1 MSRKLILSAL
11 FLLFTNFT
19 YAEEQQANFLVI
31 EGNNRVS
38 SEEITEYSGF
48 QVGKI
53 YNNDEIS
60 NVIKNLFSTNLFTDI
75 RVNLDQNTLYI
86 SVVETPIISRINID
100 GNKLVESE
108 QITSSLDSV
117 GISQS
122 KPYSRNLVDKVQQEL
137 TRLYYDNGRYSSSID
152 IVEKKLDDNLIE
164 LDINIDE
171 GTASTIKEVKI
182 LGNKNFSTR
191 QLKSIIKSGPKYWFE
206 VWSSKDIY
214 NSSLLDQDI
223 ESLLKFYQDRGYAK
237 VRLVSKQVNLSSDK
251 SDIFITISLSEGSLY
266 QFGNTKIYGLEE
278 FDPQIFKNILNFN
291 LKPGSIF
298 SRASIENT
306 EQSIKFLLGESGFA
320 FPEIISNVD
329 FKDDNSVVDI
339 NFRINPKSKSYVRRI
354 NIVGNTKTNDEVYR
368 RELRQFE
375 SSVYAESKI
384 DRSKIRLQR
393 LKFVNNVEVKKN
405 IVDQSLGLID
415 IDFIIEETQSGEF
428 KVGAGYS
435 DSSGAIFNIKVQQDN
450 FLGKGNNVALE
461 LEKTNYK
468 KLIRYSNTD
477 PYYTNDGISKT
488 TSLIFSDTDVS
499 GTSTASY
506 LSDTYSYGVNFNIPI
521 SETRSYGYGGELIL
535 TEYATTAGS
544 PSNVRS
550 FIDEYGDRHFGFRFN
565 ANYTEDTRDRVVYA
579 STGKRQSLTSSLYL
593 PPDLEYSYASI
604 RLSGEYNKPYNFNF
618 LGMFDW
624 NTVLQTKPLLG
635 VGIGLFEISKLP
647 FHDKFFAGGDRTV
660 RGFDSNSLGP
670 LRNNTTCTAKT
681 CDAIGG
687 DFLTVIQSNWIFP
700 PPPFLG
706 EDQRN
711 FRASLFVDI
720 GNVFEDIGD
729 FSYSELRGSYGIQAN
744 FRTPV
749 GAVSLGFVD
758 AFKSK
763 EGDDTKP
770 VIFSLGGAF

>member
-1 MSRKLILSAL
+1 MNRKLIAMVLL
-11 FLLFTNFT
+11 FLFANFA
-19 YAEEQQANFLVI
+19 YAEGQQANYLVI
-31 EGNNRVS
+31 EGNERVS
-38 SEEITEYSGF
+38 DEEIIEYSGF

-53 YNNDEIS
+53 FTNEDIS
-60 NVIKNLFSTNLFTDI
+60 NVIKNLFSTNLFVDI
-75 RVNLDQNTLYI
+75 KVSLDQNTLYI
-86 SVVETPIISRINID
+86 SVNETPIISRINID
-100 GNKLVESE
+100 GNALIETE
-108 QITSSLDSV
+108 QIISSLNSI

-122 KPYSRNLVDKVQQEL
+122 KPYSKNLVDKVQQEL
-137 TRLYYDNGRYSSSID
+137 TRLYYDNGRYSSTID
-152 IVEKKLDDNLIE
+152 MTENELDDNLIE
-164 LDINIDE
+164 LNINVDE
-171 GTASTIKEVKI
+171 GIASTIKEIRI
-182 LGNKNFSTR
+182 LGNKSFSSR

-214 NSSLLDQDI
+214 NSSLLDQDV

-237 VRLVSKQVNLSSDK
+237 VRLVSKQVNLSADK

-278 FDPQIFKNILNFN
+278 FDSQIFKSILKFN

-298 SRASIENT
+298 SISNIENT
-306 EQSIKFLLGESGFA
+306 EQSIKFLLGESGYA
-320 FPEIISNVD
+320 FPDIIYNTD
-329 FKDDNSVVDI
+329 FKDDKSIVDI

-354 NIVGNTKTNDEVYR
+354 NIIGNTKTNDEVYR

-375 SSVYAESKI
+375 SSLYAESKI
-384 DRSKIRLQR
+384 DRSKVRLQR

-405 IVDQSLGLID
+405 MINESLGLID

-435 DSSGAIFNIKVQQDN
+435 DSSGTIFNIKVQQDN

-461 LEKTNYK
+461 LEKTDYRS
-468 KLIRYSNTD
+468 LIKYSNTN

-506 LSDTYSYGVNFNIPI
+506 LSDTFSYGINFNVPI
-521 SETRSYGYGGELIL
+521 SETKSYGYGGELVL
-535 TEYATTAGS
+535 TEYSTTIGS
-544 PSNVRS
+544 PSNVTS
-550 FIDEYGDRHFGFRFN
+550 FIDDYGDVHLGFVFN
-565 ANYTEDTRDRVVYA
+565 ANLTEDTRDRVVYA
-579 STGKRQSLTSSLYL
+579 TTGRRQSITSSFYL
-593 PPDLEYSYASI
+593 PPDLEYSYASAQF
-604 RLSGEYNKPYNFNF
+604 SGEYNRPFNLNFF
-618 LGMFDW
+618 GIFDW
-624 NTVLQTKPLLG
+624 STVLQTKPLLG
-635 VGIGLFEISKLP
+635 LGIGLFEISKLP
-647 FHDKFFAGGDRTV
+647 FHNKFFAGGDRTV

-687 DFLTVIQSNWIFP
+687 DFLAVIQSNWIFP

-706 EDQRN
+706 KDQRN
-711 FRASLFVDI
+711 FRASLFVDF

-729 FSYSELRGSYGIQAN
+729 FSYSELRGSYGIEAN

-749 GAVSLGFVD
+749 GAVSIGFVD

-763 EGDDTKP
+763 TGDDTKP

>member
-1 MSRKLILSAL
+1 MNRIFTLIFIL
-11 FLLFTNFT
+11 FYSFNLA
-19 YAEEQQANFLVI
+19 YAEDNQANFIVI
-31 EGNNRVS
+31 EGNTRITN
-38 SEEITEYSGF
+38 EEIIEYSRF
-48 QVGKI
+48 EVGKI
-53 YNNDEIS
+53 YNSDSISEI
-60 NVIKNLFSTNLFTDI
+60 VKNLFATSLFVDI
-75 RVNLDQNTLYI
+75 KVKLEQNTLYI
-86 SVVETPIISRINID
+86 SVVETPIISRINVE
-100 GNKLVESE
+100 GNELVETE
-108 QITSSLDSV
+108 QIISSLKGI

-122 KPYSRNLVDKVQQEL
+122 KPYSKNLIDKVQQEL
-137 TRLYYDNGRYSSSID
+137 IRLYYDNGRYSSSIV
-152 IVEKKLDDNLIE
+152 ITENKLDDGLVE
-164 LDINIDE
+164 LLVNIDE

-182 LGNKNFSTR
+182 IGNKTISTR

-206 VWSSKDIY
+206 VWSDKDIY
-214 NSSLLDQDI
+214 NNSLLDQDVEAI
-223 ESLLKFYQDRGYAK
+223 LKYYQDRGYAK

-251 SDIFITISLSEGSLY
+251 KDIYITISISEGGLY
-266 QFGNTKIYGLEE
+266 KFGKTTVYGLED
-278 FDPQIFKNILNFN
+278 FDLEIIKNILNAN
-291 LKPGSIF
+291 LKPGTSF
-298 SRASIENT
+298 SRASIEFT
-306 EQSIKFLLGESGFA
+306 EQNFKFLLGEEGYA
-320 FPEIISNVD
+320 FPDIIYDIDLKND
-329 FKDDNSVVDI
+329 TFFADI

-354 NIVGNTKTNDEVYR
+354 NIKGNTKTNDEVYR

-375 SSVYAESKI
+375 SSLYAENKV

-393 LKFVNNVEVKKN
+393 LKFVNNVEVKKT
-405 IVDQSLGLID
+405 IIDESTGLID

-435 DSSGAIFNIKVQQDN
+435 DSSGAIFNVKVQQDN

-461 LEKTNYK
+461 LERSSYK
-468 KLIRYSNTD
+468 KLLKYSNTN
-477 PYYTNDGISKT
+477 PYYTNDGISKS
-488 TSLIFSDTDVS
+488 TSLIYSETDVT

-506 LSDTYSYGVNFNIPI
+506 LSDTFAYGVTYSVPI
-521 SETRSYGYGGELIL
+521 SETKSYGYGAELIL
-535 TEYATTAGS
+535 TDYTTTIGS
-544 PSNVRS
+544 PTNVTS
-550 FIDEYGDRHFGFRFN
+550 FLNEFGNTHLGFRFS
-565 ANYTEDTRDRVVYA
+565 ASYTEDTRDRVVYA
-579 STGKRQSLTSSLYL
+579 SSGKRQSLTSFLYL
-593 PPDLEYSYASI
+593 PPDLDYSYASI
-604 RLSGEYNKPYNFNF
+604 RLAGEYNKPFNLNFFN
-618 LGMFDW
+618 MFDW
-624 NTVLQTKPLLG
+624 NTVLQTKPQLG
-635 VGIGLFEISKLP
+635 LGIGLIEISKLP

-687 DFLTVIQSNWIFP
+687 DFLAVIQSNWIFP

-711 FRASLFVDI
+711 FRASIFVDF

-770 VIFSLGGAF
+770 IIFSLGGAF

>member
-1 MSRKLILSAL
+1 MNRKLIGIAL
-11 FLLFTNFT
+11 LLLFANFV
-19 YAEEQQANFLVI
+19 YADEQQANFLVI
-31 EGNNRVS
+31 EGNSRIS
-38 SEEITEYSGF
+38 DEEIVEYSGF

-53 YNNDEIS
+53 YNNEDIS
-60 NVIKNLFSTNLFTDI
+60 NIIKNLFSTNLFVDI
-75 RVNLDQNTLYI
+75 KISLDQNTLYI

-100 GNKLVESE
+100 GNNLVETE
-108 QITSSLDSV
+108 QIISSLKSV

-122 KPYSRNLVDKVQQEL
+122 KPYSKNLVDKVQQEL

-152 IVEKKLDDNLIE
+152 ITENTLDDNLLE

-182 LGNKNFSTR
+182 LGNKSFSTR

-223 ESLLKFYQDRGYAK
+223 ESLIKYYQDRGYAK
-237 VRLVSKQVNLSSDK
+237 VELVSKQVNLSSDK
-251 SDIFITISLSEGSLY
+251 SDIFITISISEGRLY
-266 QFGNTKIYGLEE
+266 QFGNTKLYGLEE
-278 FDPQIFKNILNFN
+278 FDPQLFKNILNFN
-291 LKPGSIF
+291 LRPGSTF
-298 SRASIENT
+298 SRANIENA
-306 EQSIKFLLGESGFA
+306 EQSIKFVLGESGHA
-320 FPEIISNVD
+320 FPDIIYNAD
-329 FKDDNSVVDI
+329 FKDDKSTVDI
-339 NFRINPKSKSYVRRI
+339 TFRVNPKAKSYVRRI

-375 SSVYAESKI
+375 SSTYAESKI

-393 LKFVNNVEVKKN
+393 LKFVNNVEVKKT
-405 IVDQSLGLID
+405 IVDESLGLID
-415 IDFIIEETQSGEF
+415 IDFIVEETQSGEF

-435 DSSGAIFNIKVQQDN
+435 DSSGAVFNIKVQQDN

-477 PYYTNDGISKT
+477 PYYTNDGTSKT

-506 LSDTYSYGVNFNIPI
+506 LSDTYSYAVNYSVPI
-521 SETRSYGYGGELIL
+521 SETKSFGYGAELLL
-535 TEYATTAGS
+535 TDYTTTSGS
-544 PSNVRS
+544 PSNVTR
-550 FIDEYGDRHFGFRFN
+550 FIDDYGEVHFGFRFN
-565 ANYTEDTRDRVVYA
+565 ASYTEDTRDRVIYA
-579 STGKRQSLTSSLYL
+579 STGRRQSLTSSLYL
-593 PPDLEYSYASI
+593 PPDLEYSYASV
-604 RLSGEYNKPYNFNF
+604 RLTGEYNKPFNFNF

-624 NTVLQTKPLLG
+624 NTVLQTKPQLG
-635 VGIGLFEISKLP
+635 LGIGLFEISKLP

-687 DFLTVIQSNWIFP
+687 DFLAVVQSNWIFP

-720 GNVFEDIGD
+720 GNVFEDVGD

-758 AFKSK
+758 TFKSK

>member
-1 MSRKLILSAL
+1 MNRKLIGIAL
-11 FLLFTNFT
+11 LLLFANFV

-31 EGNNRVS
+31 EGNSRISN
-38 SEEITEYSGF
+38 EEIVEYSGF

-53 YNNDEIS
+53 YNSEDIS
-60 NVIKNLFSTNLFTDI
+60 NIIKNLFSTNLFVDI
-75 RVNLDQNTLYI
+75 KVNLDQNTLYI

-100 GNKLVESE
+100 GNKLVETE
-108 QITSSLDSV
+108 QIISSLKSV

-122 KPYSRNLVDKVQQEL
+122 KPYSKNLVDKVQQEL

-152 IVEKKLDDNLIE
+152 ITENTLDDNLLE

-171 GTASTIKEVKI
+171 GTASTIKEVRI
-182 LGNKNFSTR
+182 LGNKSFSTR
-191 QLKSIIKSGPKYWFE
+191 QLNSIIKSGPKYWFE
-206 VWSSKDIY
+206 VWSDKDIY
-214 NSSLLDQDI
+214 NSSLLDQDV
-223 ESLLKFYQDRGYAK
+223 ESLLKYYQDRGYAK
-237 VRLVSKQVNLSSDK
+237 VELVSKQVNLSSDK
-251 SDIFITISLSEGSLY
+251 SDIFITISLSEGTLY
-266 QFGNTKIYGLEE
+266 QFGNTKVYGLEE
-278 FDPQIFKNILNFN
+278 FDSQLFKNILNFN
-291 LKPGSIF
+291 LRPGSTF
-298 SRASIENT
+298 SRANIENA
-306 EQSIKFLLGESGFA
+306 EQSIKFVLGESGYA
-320 FPEIISNVD
+320 FPDIIYNAD
-329 FKDDNSVVDI
+329 FKDDKSAVDI
-339 NFRINPKSKSYVRRI
+339 TFRVNPKAKSYVRRI
-354 NIVGNTKTNDEVYR
+354 NIIGNTKTNDEVYR

-375 SSVYAESKI
+375 SSIYAESKI

-393 LKFVNNVEVKKN
+393 LKFVKNVDVKKT
-405 IVDQSLGLID
+405 IVDESLGLID
-415 IDFIIEETQSGEF
+415 IDFIVEETQSGEF

-435 DSSGAIFNIKVQQDN
+435 DSSGAVFNIKVQQDN

-477 PYYTNDGISKT
+477 PYYTNDGMSKT
-488 TSLIFSDTDVS
+488 TSLVFSDTDVS

-506 LSDTYSYGVNFNIPI
+506 LSDTYSYGVSYSVPI
-521 SETRSYGYGGELIL
+521 SETKSFGYGAELLL
-535 TEYATTAGS
+535 TDYTTTIGS
-544 PSNVRS
+544 PSNVTS
-550 FIDEYGDRHFGFRFN
+550 FIDDYGETHFGFRLN
-565 ANYTEDTRDRVVYA
+565 ASYTEDTRDRVVYA
-579 STGKRQSLTSSLYL
+579 STGRRQSLTSSLYL
-593 PPDLEYSYASI
+593 PPDLEYSYASV
-604 RLSGEYNKPYNFNF
+604 RLTGEYNKPFNFNF

-624 NTVLQTKPLLG
+624 NTVLQTKPQLG
-635 VGIGLFEISKLP
+635 LGIGLIEISKLP

-687 DFLTVIQSNWIFP
+687 DFLAVVQSDWVFP

-720 GNVFEDIGD
+720 GNVFEDVGD

>member
-1 MSRKLILSAL
+1 MTRKFTVIVL
-11 FLLFTNFT
+11 LLFFT
-19 YAEEQQANFLVI
+19 YPVYAEEQQANFIVI
-31 EGNNRVS
+31 EGNIRVS
-38 SEEITEYSGF
+38 NEEIIEYSGF

-53 YNNDEIS
+53 YNSEDIS
-60 NVIKNLFSTNLFTDI
+60 NIIKNLFSTNLFVDI
-75 RVNLDQNTLYI
+75 KVNLDRDTLYI
-86 SVVETPIISRINID
+86 SVVETPIISNINIV
-100 GNKLVESE
+100 GNELVDSD
-108 QITSSLDSV
+108 QIISSLKSV

-122 KPYSRNLVDKVQQEL
+122 KPYSKNLVDKVQQEL

-152 IVEKKLDDNLIE
+152 ITENTLNDNLIE
-164 LDINIDE
+164 LNINIDE
-171 GTASTIKEVKI
+171 GIASTIKEVKL

-191 QLKSIIKSGPKYWFE
+191 QLKSLIKSGPKYWFE

-223 ESLLKFYQDRGYAK
+223 EGLLKFYQDRGYAK
-237 VRLVSKQVNLSSDK
+237 VRLISKQVNLSSDK
-251 SDIFITISLSEGSLY
+251 SDIFITISISEGSMY
-266 QFGNTKIYGLEE
+266 QFGKTTVYGLEE
-278 FDPQIFKNILNFN
+278 FDSQIFKNILNFS
-291 LKPGSIF
+291 LRPGSTF
-298 SRASIENT
+298 SRANIENVQ
-306 EQSIKFLLGESGFA
+306 QSIKFVLGEKGYA
-320 FPEIISNVD
+320 FPEIIYNAD
-329 FKDDNSVVDI
+329 FKDDKSLVDI
-339 NFRINPKSKSYVRRI
+339 NYRINPKSKSYVRRI

-375 SSVYAESKI
+375 SSVYVESKV
-384 DRSKIRLQR
+384 DRSKVRLQR

-405 IVDQSLGLID
+405 IVDESLGLID
-415 IDFIIEETQSGEF
+415 IDFIVEETQSGEF
-428 KVGAGYS
+428 KIGAGYS
-435 DSSGAIFNIKVQQDN
+435 DSSGAIFNIRVQQDN

-468 KLIRYSNTD
+468 KLIRYSNTN
-477 PYYTNDGISKT
+477 PFYTKDGTSKT
-488 TSLIFSDTDVS
+488 TSFIFSETDVT

-506 LSDTYSYGVNFNIPI
+506 LSDTYSYGINFNVPI
-521 SETRSYGYGGELIL
+521 SETQSYGYGGELIL
-535 TEYATTAGS
+535 TEYTTTIGS
-544 PSNVRS
+544 PSNVTS
-550 FIDEYGDRHFGFRFN
+550 FINQYGDVHFGFRLN
-565 ANYTEDTRDRVVYA
+565 AGYTEDTRDRVVYA
-579 STGKRQSLTSSLYL
+579 TTGRRQSLTTALYL
-593 PPDLEYSYASI
+593 PPDMEYSYASI
-604 RLSGEYNKPYNFNF
+604 RFTGEYNKPFNLNF

-624 NTVLQTKPLLG
+624 NTVLQTKPQLG
-635 VGIGLFEISKLP
+635 LGIGLFEISKLP

-670 LRNNTTCTAKT
+670 LRNDTTCTAKT

-687 DFLTVIQSNWIFP
+687 DFLAVIQSNWIFP

-711 FRASLFVDI
+711 FRASLFVDF

-763 EGDDTKP
+763 TGDDTKP

>member
-1 MSRKLILSAL
+1 MTRKLILIVL
-11 FLLFTNFT
+11 LLFFTNLV
-19 YAEEQQANFLVI
+19 YAEGQQANFVII
-31 EGNNRVS
+31 EGNIRVS
-38 SEEITEYSGF
+38 NEEIIEYSGF

-53 YNNDEIS
+53 YNNEDIS
-60 NVIKNLFSTNLFTDI
+60 NIIKNLFSTKLFVDI
-75 RVNLDQNTLYI
+75 RVNLDRDTLYI
-86 SVVETPIISRINID
+86 SVKETPIISSINIV
-100 GNKLVESE
+100 GNELLETE
-108 QITSSLDSV
+108 QIVSSLKSV

-122 KPYSRNLVDKVQQEL
+122 KPYSKNLVDKVQQEL

-152 IVEKKLDDNLIE
+152 ITEDTLNDNLIG
-164 LDINIDE
+164 LNINIDE
-171 GTASTIKEVKI
+171 GIASTIKEVKI

-223 ESLLKFYQDRGYAK
+223 EALLKFYQDSGYAK
-237 VRLVSKQVNLSSDK
+237 VRLISKQVNLSSDK
-251 SDIFITISLSEGSLY
+251 SDLFITISLSEGNMY
-266 QFGNTKIYGLEE
+266 QFGKTTLYGLEE
-278 FDPQIFKNILNFN
+278 FDPQIFKNILNFS
-291 LKPGSIF
+291 LRPGSTF
-298 SRASIENT
+298 SRANIENVQ
-306 EQSIKFLLGESGFA
+306 QSIKFVLGEKGYA
-320 FPEIISNVD
+320 FPEIIYNAD
-329 FKDDNSVVDI
+329 FKDDKSLVDI

-375 SSVYAESKI
+375 SSIYAESKV
-384 DRSKIRLQR
+384 DRSRVRLQR

-405 IVDQSLGLID
+405 IVDESSGLID
-415 IDFIIEETQSGEF
+415 IDFIVEETQSGEF

-435 DSSGAIFNIKVQQDN
+435 DSSGAIFNIRLQQDN

-468 KLIRYSNTD
+468 KLIRYSNTN
-477 PYYTNDGISKT
+477 PFYTKDGTSKT
-488 TSLIFSDTDVS
+488 TSFIFSETDVT

-506 LSDTYSYGVNFNIPI
+506 LSDTYSYGINFNVPI
-521 SETRSYGYGGELIL
+521 SETQSYGYGSELIL
-535 TEYATTAGS
+535 TEYTTTIGS
-544 PSNVRS
+544 PSNVTS
-550 FIDEYGDRHFGFRFN
+550 FINQYGDVHFGFRLN
-565 ANYTEDTRDRVVYA
+565 AGYTEDTRDRTVYA
-579 STGKRQSLTSSLYL
+579 TTGRRQSLNTALYL
-593 PPDLEYSYASI
+593 PPDMEYSYASI
-604 RLSGEYNKPYNFNF
+604 RFTGEYNKPFNLNF

-624 NTVLQTKPLLG
+624 GTVLQTKPQLG
-635 VGIGLFEISKLP
+635 LGIGLFEISKLP

-670 LRNNTTCTAKT
+670 LRNDTTCTAKT

-687 DFLTVIQSNWIFP
+687 DFLAVIQSNWIFP

-711 FRASLFVDI
+711 FRASLFVDF

-763 EGDDTKP
+763 KGDDTKP

>member
-1 MSRKLILSAL
+1 MNRKFILIL
-11 FLLFTNFT
+11 LLLLLNNIG

-31 EGNNRVS
+31 QGNNRVS
-38 SEEITEYSGF
+38 IEEITEYSGF

-53 YNNDEIS
+53 YNNDDIS
-60 NVIKNLFSTNLFTDI
+60 NIIKDLFSTNLFVDI
-75 RVNLDQNTLYI
+75 KVNLDKNTLYI
-86 SVVETPIISRINID
+86 SVIETPIISRINID
-100 GNKLVESE
+100 GNKLVEAD
-108 QITSSLDSV
+108 QIISSLESV

-122 KPYSRNLVDKVQQEL
+122 KPYSKNLVDKVQQEL

-152 IVEKKLDDNLIE
+152 ITENILDDNLIE
-164 LDINIDE
+164 LDIIIDE

-223 ESLLKFYQDRGYAK
+223 ESVLKFYQDRGYAK

-251 SDIFITISLSEGSLY
+251 SDIFITISISEGSLY
-266 QFGNTKIYGLEE
+266 QFGNTKLYGLEE
-278 FDPQIFKNILNFN
+278 FDSQIFKNILNFN
-291 LKPGSIF
+291 LKPGSTF
-298 SRASIENT
+298 SRANVENV
-306 EQSIKFLLGESGFA
+306 EQSIKFVLGENGYA
-320 FPEIISNVD
+320 FPDIIYNTD
-329 FKDDNSVVDI
+329 FKDDESAVNI
-339 NFRINPKSKSYVRRI
+339 NFRVNPKSKSFVRRI
-354 NIVGNTKTNDEVYR
+354 NIIGNTKTNDEVYR

-375 SSVYAESKI
+375 SSIYAESKI
-384 DRSKIRLQR
+384 DRSKVRLQR
-393 LKFVNNVEVKKN
+393 LKFVNTVEVKKN
-405 IVDQSLGLID
+405 LVDESLGLID
-415 IDFIIEETQSGEF
+415 IDFIVEETQSGEF

-435 DSSGAIFNIKVQQDN
+435 DSSGAIFNIRVQQDN

-468 KLIRYSNTD
+468 RLIRYSNTD
-477 PYYTNDGISKT
+477 PYYTNDGMSKT
-488 TSLIFSDTDVS
+488 TSLVFSDTDVS

-506 LSDTYSYGVNFNIPI
+506 LADTFAYGVSYSIPI
-521 SETRSYGYGGELIL
+521 SETKSFGYGGELVL
-535 TEYATTAGS
+535 TDYSTTSGS
-544 PSNVRS
+544 SSNITS
-550 FIDEYGDRHFGFRFN
+550 FIDNYGETHFGLRLN
-565 ANYTEDTRDRVVYA
+565 ANYSEDTRDRVVYA
-579 STGKRQSLTSSLYL
+579 STGRRQGLVTSLYL

-604 RLSGEYNKPYNFNF
+604 KLTGEYNKPFSLNF

-624 NTVLQTKPLLG
+624 NTVLQTKPQLG
-635 VGIGLFEISKLP
+635 LGIGLIEISKLP

-687 DFLTVIQSNWIFP
+687 DFLAVIQSNWIFP

-711 FRASLFVDI
+711 FRASLFVDF
-720 GNVFEDIGD
+720 GNVFEDVGD
-729 FSYSELRGSYGIQAN
+729 FSYSEIRGSYGIQAS

-749 GAVSLGFVD
+749 GAVSLGLVD